1 MLELGAQSAEMH
13 TGLAEPLQAAG
24 IDLAFTCGTGMA
36 ALQERLPAPLRG
48 AHAADSKA
56 LAALV
61 CDAVRPG
68 ASILVKDSVGSRLA
82 GVGAALLAL
91 GKPAAWDRGRCGNS
105 EARP

>member
-13 TGLAEPLQAAG
+13 AGLAEPLQAAG
-24 IDLAFTCGTGMA
+24 IDLAFTCGTGMP

-48 AHAADSKA
+48 AHAEDSKA

-68 ASILVKDSVGSRLA
+68 DSILVKSSPCSRMQVGVAATLA
-82 GVGAALLAL
+82 HRT
-91 GKPAAWDRGRCGNS
+91 PAPH
-105 EARP
+105 RPNGPADNQTT